1 MAQYG
6 ELLGMEEPR
15 LNLYGGDYDIYGRQL
30 YRLEF
35 FEGDGSDL
43 GQILHYNFTPSLFIA
58 TMRVGFSWC
67 GSGRPT
73 CPRKWGITLSS

>member
-1 MAQYG
+1 
-6 ELLGMEEPR
+6 MEEPR

-43 GQILHYNFTPSLFIA
+43 DQILHYNFTPVAFY
-58 TMRVGFSWC
+58 
-67 GSGRPT
+67 
-73 CPRKWGITLSS
+73 

>member
-43 GQILHYNFTPSLFIA
+43 D
-58 TMRVGFSWC
+58 
-67 GSGRPT
+67 
-73 CPRKWGITLSS
+73 